1 MISKLYSKIKNFLK
15 DNIIY
20 ILLVLITITISNIPM
35 PYHIETYGGLINIKN
50 KVIVDNEYE
59 SMGSYNLTYVSE
71 IKSNIFTVLLSK
83 FNKGWDLYKN
93 ENTKEKASD
102 LNLRGELL
110 LYNSFSNATYVAYT
124 YAKEKI
130 NIVSSSVY
138 VIYID
143 KDASTNLKVGDKINS
158 VNGFDISSLS
168 NYLNVVE
175 NSKKGDKL
183 KLIVNDNEE
192 KYIVVSEYNGKKN
205 TLIALICNNSYDKN
219 VTFNFNKNESGPSGG
234 FIIALSI
241 YDKLVS
247 ADISGG
253 YKISGTGTIDINGL
267 VGEIDGVKYKLKGA
281 VKNKA
286 DIFFVPVNN
295 YNEAI
300 KEKNENNYDIDIVKI
315 YKFSDAIKY
324 LESK

>member
-50 KVIVDNEYE
+50 KVIVDNGYE

-83 FNKGWDLYKN
+83 FNKDWDLYKN
-93 ENTKEKASD
+93 ENGLTDEQVD
-102 LNLRGELL
+102 EVLL

-168 NYLNVVE
+168 DYLNVVE

-247 ADISGG
+247 ADISRG

>member
-1 MISKLYSKIKNFLK
+1 MFYSIMVYNGIQFRRKTKFISSR
-15 DNIIY
+15 
-20 ILLVLITITISNIPM
+20 LVCIWNNISNI
-35 PYHIETYGGLINIKN
+35 
-50 KVIVDNEYE
+50 
-59 SMGSYNLTYVSE
+59 
-71 IKSNIFTVLLSK
+71 
-83 FNKGWDLYKN
+83 
-93 ENTKEKASD
+93 
-102 LNLRGELL
+102 
-110 LYNSFSNATYVAYT
+110 
-124 YAKEKI
+124 
-130 NIVSSSVY
+130 
-138 VIYID
+138 
-143 KDASTNLKVGDKINS
+143 
-158 VNGFDISSLS
+158 
-168 NYLNVVE
+168 
-175 NSKKGDKL
+175 
-183 KLIVNDNEE
+183 
-192 KYIVVSEYNGKKN
+192 
-205 TLIALICNNSYDKN
+205 NNSYDKN

-241 YDKLVS
+241 YDKLVPT
-247 ADISGG
+247 DISRG